1 MNIVVLDG
9 HTLNP
14 GDLSWAP
21 LEALGTLRVYPRTP
35 PAEVVPRAADA
46 ELVLTN
52 KTVLDAATINALTRL
67 RYIGVLAT
75 GYNVVDLDAARARG
89 IPVTNV
95 PGYSTP
101 SVAQLTFALLL
112 ELTHQV
118 GRHSEGVRAGRW
130 SRSPDFCYWET
141 PLLELAGRVFGIVGF
156 GQVGRAV
163 ARLATAFE
171 MRVLV
176 HTRTLPAA
184 PPTDLCFTDL
194 DTVLRTS
201 DVVSLHCPLTPDT
214 RHLINRERLARMKPG
229 AFLLNTGR
237 GPLVDELALADALRS
252 GHLAGAGLDVLS
264 TEPPPSDHPLL
275 TAPNC
280 IITPH
285 VGWTTRAARS
295 RLLQQAAENLR
306 AFLSGRPVNVVNGP
320 LEVPSG

>member
-35 PAEVVPRAADA
+35 PAEVVPRAAEA

-52 KTVLDAATINALTRL
+52 KTVLDAATLAALPRV
-67 RYIGVLAT
+67 RYLGVLAT
-75 GYNVVDLDAARARG
+75 GYNVVDLEAARARG

-112 ELTHQV
+112 ELTHHV

-130 SRSPDFCYWET
+130 SRSPDFCYWDT
-141 PLLELAGRVFGIVGF
+141 PLVELAGCTFGVVGY

-163 ARLATAFE
+163 ARLAAAFE

-176 HTRTLPAA
+176 HTRTPPAA
-184 PPTDLCFTDL
+184 PPAELRFTDL
-194 DTVLRTS
+194 DTLLRES

-214 RHLINRERLARMKPG
+214 RHLINRARLARMKPG
-229 AFLLNTGR
+229 AYLLNTGR
-237 GPLVDELALADALRS
+237 GPLVDEPALAEALRA

-264 TEPPPSDHPLL
+264 TEPPPPDHPLL

-280 IITPH
+280 VITPH
-285 VGWTTRAARS
+285 LGWATRAARE
-295 RLLQQAAENLR
+295 RLLHQAVENVR
-306 AFLSGRPVNVVNGP
+306 AFLAGHPVNVVNGP
-320 LEVPSG
+320 LEARPA